1 MDGEDRGMKKILY
14 VCCNFTWGGVEQYIL
29 NVLDYIDRS
38 LYQID
43 VLLPDRVHDREV
55 ELEKRNIKVKKY
67 NCTSYKEKILNF
79 YKILKDNQYDI
90 VHLFTGNE
98 AALLCMIAKKAG
110 NKKIIVHSH
119 ASKSGDENI
128 KFLHILMKKIYFY
141 LAKVIYR
148 KYALCLACSE
158 TAGEFMFG
166 KHNENVRVLGNGID
180 LDRFH
185 NGNNLSDAMSF
196 VINAR
201 FSPPKNPYF
210 VIDIFSELI
219 KKKSTSR
226 LEWVGTG
233 EMEKEIKDYAK
244 NLQIEKYIN
253 FLGTV
258 NDVEHVLRRNRFFL
272 LPSIHEGLPI
282 VLIEAQAA
290 GLKCF
295 ISDNI
300 TKQIDCGGCF
310 KISLDLTAEEWA
322 EIILEEIKKNPVA
335 KIKKDKIEKY
345 SIKYTIKELENIYEE
360 I

>member
-1 MDGEDRGMKKILY
+1 MKKILY

-43 VLLPDRVHDREV
+43 VLLPDGVYDREV

-67 NCTSYKEKILNF
+67 NRTSYKEEILNF
-79 YKILKDNQYDI
+79 YKILKHNQYDI
-90 VHLFTGNE
+90 VHFFTGNE
-98 AALLCMIAKKAG
+98 AALLCMIAKRAG

-128 KFLHILMKKIYFY
+128 KILHVLMKKIYFY
-141 LAKVIYR
+141 LAKAIYR

-158 TAGEFMFG
+158 KAGEFMFG
-166 KHNENVRVLGNGID
+166 KHNENVRILGNGID
-180 LDRFH
+180 LERFH
-185 NGNNLSDAMSF
+185 NGNNISDNMSF
-196 VINAR
+196 AINAR
-201 FSPPKNPYF
+201 FNPQKNPYF

-226 LEWVGTG
+226 LEWIGTG

-258 NDVEHVLRRNRFFL
+258 NDVEYVLRRNRFFL
-272 LPSIHEGLPI
+272 LPSICEGLPI

-300 TKQIDCGGCF
+300 TEQIDCGGCF
-310 KISLDLTAEEWA
+310 KISLDRTAEEWA